1 MEIFYTKLK
10 AMKRLL
16 IILFLLPLFTF
27 GQKEYMKLYVDT
39 TNQAYVI
46 NDSIRGEMYKIRHV
60 YAYDTVAM
68 IQDIERFTSDF
79 EQRKAEKTDM
89 IKSYNQELTK
99 LYRKRQRLMRILTK
113 LRE

>member
-1 MEIFYTKLK
+1 MKKL
-10 AMKRLL
+10 LL
-16 IILFLLPLFTF
+16 ILLFIPLFVI
-27 GQKEYMKLYVDT
+27 GQREYTKLYVDT
-39 TNQAYVI
+39 TNQSYVI

-60 YAYDTVAM
+60 YAYDTVLM

-79 EQRKAEKTDM
+79 EQRQAEKADM

-99 LYRKRQRLMRILTK
+99 IYRKRQRLIRILTK